1 MHTQWSSHS
10 NHRGRRPSTAESNMA
25 WSTSSLSSSSISQ
38 APTSVRVPQGLSSH
52 GPQTT
57 RQSLRYAIERQQPHV
72 QDATYPAISQSYVS
86 LSSDT
91 GGTMA
96 QRLYASSLPK
106 PPAALPVTLQTR
118 DEPAFSAPP
127 SSRPQLYQ
135 ARHSGLVDESSGV
148 ADVVVLSPVTIQSGE
163 YQEQDAITVVLAPSG
178 DGFAEGLSQL
188 RGELSPSSIQ
198 RLPSSSLEH
207 HSPHEHA
214 TSRPR
219 LSTRVTG
226 PRRPSIR
233 LDSVPEHRNFSSQSP
248 LTHDVHFPS
257 VPDPPQED
265 IPSYSVV
272 DNTPPPPD
280 FEENPQTS
288 QIVGHDPRT
297 RPSSS
302 PRPLNSP
309 AALSRAPTYA
319 LIDPRSRTSA
329 APSQHTEDLSSST
342 PSSSR
347 NSHSFSNWS
356 PSNAERPRNTS
367 TTSSLSVSKTIQES
381 AGELYGASYSSF
393 SPVRSKRP
401 AAQRP
406 SPHIRPP
413 LTLFPSLSSP
423 VSVASESSVNGPTVG
438 PALPFPTSESLLET
452 SHSRGSSIQLP
463 RAISL
468 PAPLPPLS
476 ANHRP
481 PDYGP
486 TTSSVG
492 LPAPLPALSAN
503 HRPPDPGPTTS
514 SVGSHDSQLPTHKLR
529 KPPKRHSSNTMLS
542 HPSGA
547 FPQQQVAP
555 PSAPRPTF
563 PNGPYQR
570 SISEMSPAS
579 LGSQQVVV
587 QQAQAPQRP
596 SPNPHPPAQ
605 QVDVQR
611 ATQHPAAPHA
621 FPPQHLPQQP
631 PNYQPG
637 PPNPRPTPH
646 HHVVS
651 HNRHSYYH
659 SAPPPQGTLPPQTI
673 PPPMATTQPTAQ
685 RSTLHPSPDTPAQQQ
700 QQNPR
705 LSLPHRPATATT
717 GTRAIGPPQVTHPP
731 QISQSRSAGQFQD
744 NPPRYQDASGY
755 GRPLQQQHAGG
766 LPYPPDWIAYNEPR
780 RAQHGALG
788 TLPPQTIPPPMATT
802 QPTAQRST
810 LHPSPDTPAQQQ
822 QQNPRLSL
830 PHRPA
835 TATAGTRA
843 IGPPQVTHPPQISQ
857 SRSAGQFQDNPPRY
871 QDASGY
877 GRPLQQQHA
886 GGLPYPPD
894 WIAYNEPRRAQH
906 GALVTSNPDRRSMLG
921 GGTMF

>member
-1 MHTQWSSHS
+1 MDTQWFSHS
-10 NHRGRRPSTAESNMA
+10 DHRGRKPSTSESNMA

-52 GPQTT
+52 SPQTT
-57 RQSLRYAIERQQPHV
+57 RQSLRYAIERQQPHL
-72 QDATYPAISQSYVS
+72 QEATYPAVSQSYVS

-91 GGTMA
+91 GGTIA

-127 SSRPQLYQ
+127 SPRPQLYQARQPHQ

-148 ADVVVLSPVTIQSGE
+148 ADLVVLSPVTIQSGG

-178 DGFAEGLSQL
+178 DGFAGGLSQL
-188 RGELSPSSIQ
+188 RGEASPPSIQ

-207 HSPHEHA
+207 SPHERP
-214 TSRPR
+214 TSRQR

-226 PRRPSIR
+226 PRRLSIR
-233 LDSVPEHRNFSSQSP
+233 LDSVPEHHNFSPQSP

-257 VPDPPQED
+257 VQDPPQEE

-280 FEENPQTS
+280 FEDNSQTS

-297 RPSSS
+297 S
-302 PRPLNSP
+302 PRQLNSP

-329 APSQHTEDLSSST
+329 VSSQHNEDLSSST

-347 NSHSFSNWS
+347 NSHRVSNLS
-356 PSNAERPRNTS
+356 PSNAERPRNTL
-367 TTSSLSVSKTIQES
+367 TTYSLSVSTTIHES
-381 AGELYGASYSSF
+381 AAELYGASYSSF
-393 SPVRSKRP
+393 SPVRSMQP
-401 AAQRP
+401 AAQGP

-413 LTLFPSLSSP
+413 LAPFPSLSSP
-423 VSVASESSVNGPTVG
+423 ASVTSESTANGPSNAA
-438 PALPFPTSESLLET
+438 ALPFPISESFHE
-452 SHSRGSSIQLP
+452 SSYRQGSSIQP
-463 RAISL
+463 SRTVSL

-476 ANHRP
+476 ADYRL
-481 PDYGP
+481 PDHGP

-492 LPAPLPALSAN
+492 LPAPLPVLSAN

-529 KPPKRHSSNTMLS
+529 KPPYRYSSNTMLS

-547 FPQQQVAP
+547 SHP
-555 PSAPRPTF
+555 APRSVPRATF
-563 PNGPYQR
+563 QNGPYQR
-570 SISEMSPAS
+570 SISEISPAS

-596 SPNPHPPAQ
+596 SPNPHPHPHPHPPAQ

-611 ATQHPAAPHA
+611 ATQHPAAPHS
-621 FPPQHLPQQP
+621 FPQQLPQQP

-637 PPNPRPTPH
+637 PPNPRPTQGQPAH
-646 HHVVS
+646 HHALS
-651 HNRHSYYH
+651 HNRHSYYQYG
-659 SAPPPQGTLPPQTI
+659 PPPQGALPPQTV
-673 PPPMATTQPTAQ
+673 PPPMAASQPMAR
-685 RSTLHPSPDTPAQQQ
+685 RSMLHPSPDTPMHQQR

-705 LSLPHRPATATT
+705 LSLSH
-717 GTRAIGPPQVTHPP
+717 HPP
-731 QISQSRSAGQFQD
+731 QISQTRSTGQFQD
-744 NPPRYQDASGY
+744 DPPRYQDTSGY
-755 GRPLQQQHAGG
+755 ARPLQRQHAGG
-766 LPYPPDWIAYNEPR
+766 LPHPPSSIAYNEPR
-780 RAQHGALG
+780 RAQQGA
-788 TLPPQTIPPPMATT
+788 
-802 QPTAQRST
+802 
-810 LHPSPDTPAQQQ
+810 
-822 QQNPRLSL
+822 
-830 PHRPA
+830 
-835 TATAGTRA
+835 
-843 IGPPQVTHPPQISQ
+843 
-857 SRSAGQFQDNPPRY
+857 F
-871 QDASGY
+871 
-877 GRPLQQQHA
+877 
-886 GGLPYPPD
+886 
-894 WIAYNEPRRAQH
+894 
-906 GALVTSNPDRRSMLG
+906 VTSNPDRRSMVE